1 MTETVKLKSPID
13 GSIYAER
20 PIATDQAINAAVER
34 AKAAQEK
41 WAQTPIVERGKYM
54 LAMLEA
60 LVAMTDEIVP
70 EIAWQMGRPVRY
82 GGEFGGVKERTNY
95 MVEIAEAALKPVPA
109 SNPKDGFRRYVKK
122 DPLGVVMVI
131 APWNYPYL
139 TAVNTIV
146 PALMAGNTVILKHA
160 AQTLL
165 VGERFQQAFDKAGLP
180 KGVFQNVVL
189 NHAQTEKLLGSGKI
203 DHVNFTGSVGGG
215 RAIEKAA
222 AGTFM
227 TLGLELGGKDP
238 AYVLPDAKLDHA
250 VANLVDGAFYNSGQ
264 CCCGIER
271 VYVHEKVYDEFVEG
285 FIAETK
291 NYVVGNP
298 LEQATTMGPMAQAR
312 FADLIREQKAE
323 ALRKGAV
330 AHINMKVANDK
341 AGSPYLAPEVLTS
354 VDHQMSVMR
363 EESFGPIVG
372 IMKVRNDEEAIAL
385 MNDSPYGLTASIW
398 TGDIEHAVAIG
409 DRVETGTVFMNRCD
423 YLDPAL
429 VWTGVKDTGKG
440 AALSA
445 HRLRQSDPAEIL
457 SPARSHLIFRKT
469 RHVQA
474 DLQMELP
481 DHRPLRRRA
490 HQGIARRAGRH
501 RHQAAALRHRS
512 GAGQAAGRRLDAE
525 NPRRRQGALW
535 RVFRGEAEPG
545 RFQPHRRHRRVQEGQ
560 A

>member
-1 MTETVKLKSPID
+1 METITLKSPID

-20 PIATDQAINAAVER
+20 PIADDKAVSAVVER
-34 AKAAQEK
+34 ARAAQAG
-41 WAQTPIVERGKYM
+41 WAATPIDERTGAILK
-54 LAMLEA
+54 MLEA
-60 LVAMTDEIVP
+60 LVAMNDDIVP
-70 EIAWQMGRPVRY
+70 EIAWQMGRPIRY

-95 MVEIAEAALKPVPA
+95 MVEIAQAALAPVMA

-122 DPLGVVMVI
+122 DALGVVMVI

-146 PALMAGNTVILKHA
+146 PALIAGNTVILKHA

-165 VGERFQQAFDKAGLP
+165 VGERFAQAFEAAGFP
-180 KGVFQNVVL
+180 KGVFQNIVL

-203 DHVNFTGSVGGG
+203 DHVNFTGSVAGG

-250 VANLVDGAFYNSGQ
+250 VANLVEGAFFNSGQ

-271 VYVHEKVYDEFVEG
+271 VYVHEKVYDAFVEG
-285 FIAETK
+285 FVAETK
-291 NYVVGNP
+291 SAYVLGNP
-298 LEQATTMGPMAQAR
+298 LDEKTTMGPMAQAR
-312 FADLIREQKAE
+312 FADMIREQKAE
-323 ALRKGAV
+323 ALRKGAT
-330 AHINMKVANDK
+330 AHLNLKSEQDV
-341 AGSPYLAPEVLTS
+341 AGSPYLSPEVLTN

-372 IMKVRNDEEAIAL
+372 IMKVRSDEDAIAL

-398 TGDIEHAVAIG
+398 TSDTEHAIAIG

-445 HRLRQSDPAEIL
+445 IGYDNLTRPKSYHLREKI
-457 SPARSHLIFRKT
+457 
-469 RHVQA
+469 
-474 DLQMELP
+474 
-481 DHRPLRRRA
+481 
-490 HQGIARRAGRH
+490 
-501 RHQAAALRHRS
+501 
-512 GAGQAAGRRLDAE
+512 
-525 NPRRRQGALW
+525 
-535 RVFRGEAEPG
+535 
-545 RFQPHRRHRRVQEGQ
+545 
-560 A
+560 

>member
-20 PIATDQAINAAVER
+20 PVATDQEVNAAVER
-34 AKAAQEK
+34 ARAAQAG
-41 WAQTPIVERGKYM
+41 WAQTSIAERGKYM

-60 LVAMTDEIVP
+60 LVSMTDEIVP

-82 GGEFGGVKERTNY
+82 GGEFGGVRERVSY
-95 MVEIAEAALKPVPA
+95 MVEIAEQALKPVPA

-122 DPLGVVMVI
+122 EPLGVVMVI

-146 PALMAGNTVILKHA
+146 PALMAGSTVILKHA

-165 VGERFQQAFDKAGLP
+165 VGERFAKAFEMAGLP
-180 KGVFQNVVL
+180 RGVFQNLVL
-189 NHAQTEKLLGSGKI
+189 NHGQTEKLLGSGRI

-238 AYVLPDAKLDHA
+238 AYVLSDAKIDHA
-250 VANLVDGAFYNSGQ
+250 VASLVDGAFFNSGQ

-271 VYVHEKVYDEFVEG
+271 VYVHEKVYDQFVEG
-285 FIAETK
+285 FITETK

-298 LEQATTMGPMAQAR
+298 LEQATTLGPMAQAR

-330 AHINMKVANDK
+330 AHVNMKVDNDV
-341 AGSPYLAPEVLTS
+341 AGSPYIAPEVLTN

-372 IMKVRNDEEAIAL
+372 IMKVRNDEEAVAL

-398 TGDIEHAVAIG
+398 TSDTEHAVSIG
-409 DRVETGTVFMNRCD
+409 DRVETGTIFMNRCD

-445 HRLRQSDPAEIL
+445 IGYDNLTRPKSYHLREEI
-457 SPARSHLIFRKT
+457 
-469 RHVQA
+469 
-474 DLQMELP
+474 
-481 DHRPLRRRA
+481 
-490 HQGIARRAGRH
+490 
-501 RHQAAALRHRS
+501 
-512 GAGQAAGRRLDAE
+512 
-525 NPRRRQGALW
+525 
-535 RVFRGEAEPG
+535 
-545 RFQPHRRHRRVQEGQ
+545 
-560 A
+560 

>member
-1 MTETVKLKSPID
+1 MTETIKLKSPVD
-13 GSIYAER
+13 GSIYVERPVATDAQVSKAVETARAAQPAWAALPIAER
-20 PIATDQAINAAVER
+20 C
-34 AKAAQEK
+34 
-41 WAQTPIVERGKYM
+41 KYM

-60 LVAMTDEIVP
+60 LVGMSDEIVP
-70 EIAWQMGRPVRY
+70 ELAHMMGRPVRY
-82 GGEFGGVKERTNY
+82 GGEFGGVKERTTY
-95 MVEIAEAALKPVPA
+95 MVEIAEQALKPMLA

-146 PALMAGNTVILKHA
+146 PALIAGSTVILKHA

-165 VGERFQQAFDKAGLP
+165 VGERFARAFEKAGLP

-189 NHAQTEKLLGSGKI
+189 NHTQTEALLASGKI
-203 DHVNFTGSVGGG
+203 DHVNFTGSVAGG

-227 TLGLELGGKDP
+227 TMGLELGGKDP
-238 AYVLPDAKLDHA
+238 AYVLADAKLDHA
-250 VANLVDGAFYNSGQ
+250 IPNLVEGAFYNSGQ

-271 VYVHEKVYDEFVEG
+271 VYVHEKVYDDFVEG

-291 NYVVGNP
+291 SYRLGNP
-298 LEQATTMGPMAQAR
+298 LDQDTTMGPMAQAR
-312 FADLIREQKAE
+312 FADFIREQRAE
-323 ALRKGAV
+323 ALRKGAT
-330 AHINMKVANDK
+330 AHMNGKDERDRE
-341 AGSPYLAPEVLTS
+341 GSPYLPAEVLTN

-398 TGDIEHAVAIG
+398 TRDMEHAVSIG
-409 DRVETGTVFMNRCD
+409 DRVETGTLFMNRCD

-440 AALSA
+440 AGLSQIGYDNLTRPKSY
-445 HRLRQSDPAEIL
+445 HLRE
-457 SPARSHLIFRKT
+457 
-469 RHVQA
+469 V
-474 DLQMELP
+474 
-481 DHRPLRRRA
+481 
-490 HQGIARRAGRH
+490 
-501 RHQAAALRHRS
+501 
-512 GAGQAAGRRLDAE
+512 
-525 NPRRRQGALW
+525 
-535 RVFRGEAEPG
+535 
-545 RFQPHRRHRRVQEGQ
+545 
-560 A
+560 

>member
-1 MTETVKLKSPID
+1 METVKLKSPVD
-13 GSIYAER
+13 GSIYIER
-20 PIATDQAINAAVER
+20 PVAEDKAIAAAVER
-34 AKAAQEK
+34 ARTAQADWARVPVAERAA
-41 WAQTPIVERGKYM
+41 YM
-54 LAMLEA
+54 LKMLEA
-60 LVAMTDEIVP
+60 LVGMSDEIVP
-70 EIAWQMGRPVRY
+70 ELAWQMGRPIRY
-82 GGEFGGVKERTNY
+82 GGEFGGVKERTQY
-95 MVEIAEAALKPVPA
+95 MVEIAERALAPVPA

-146 PALMAGNTVILKHA
+146 PALIAGSTVILKHA

-165 VGERFQQAFDKAGLP
+165 VGERFAKAFEAAGLP
-180 KGVFQNVVL
+180 KYVFQNLVL

-203 DHVNFTGSVGGG
+203 DHVNFTGSVAGG

-238 AYVLPDAKLDHA
+238 AYVLSDAKLDHA
-250 VANLVDGAFYNSGQ
+250 IVNLVEGAFFNSGQ

-271 VYVHEKVYDEFVEG
+271 VYVHEKVYDQFVEG

-291 NYVVGNP
+291 NYALGNP

-312 FADLIREQKAE
+312 FADFIREQKAE

-330 AHINMKVANDK
+330 AHMNTKDAQDK
-341 AGSPYLAPEVLTS
+341 EGSPYLPAEVLTN

-398 TGDIEHAVAIG
+398 TSDTEHAVSVG

-440 AALSA
+440 AALSQIGYDNLTRPKSY
-445 HRLRQSDPAEIL
+445 HLREKI
-457 SPARSHLIFRKT
+457 
-469 RHVQA
+469 
-474 DLQMELP
+474 
-481 DHRPLRRRA
+481 
-490 HQGIARRAGRH
+490 
-501 RHQAAALRHRS
+501 
-512 GAGQAAGRRLDAE
+512 
-525 NPRRRQGALW
+525 
-535 RVFRGEAEPG
+535 
-545 RFQPHRRHRRVQEGQ
+545 
-560 A
+560 

>member
-20 PIATDQAINAAVER
+20 PVATDVQVSAAVER
-34 AKAAQEK
+34 ARAAQAD
-41 WAQTPIVERGKYM
+41 WAQVPIARRGQYM
-54 LAMLEA
+54 LAMLEN

-82 GGEFGGVKERTNY
+82 GGEFGGVKERTQY
-95 MVEIAEAALKPVPA
+95 MVEIAEKALAPMPA

-146 PALMAGNTVILKHA
+146 PALMAGSTVILKHA

-165 VGERFQQAFDKAGLP
+165 VGERFAQAFEKAGLP

-238 AYVLPDAKLDHA
+238 AYVLPDAKIEHA
-250 VANLVDGAFYNSGQ
+250 VANLVDGAFFNSGQ

-271 VYVHEKVYDEFVEG
+271 VYVHEKVYDQFVDG

-323 ALRKGAV
+323 ALRKGAK
-330 AHINMKVANDK
+330 AHVNMKVDK
-341 AGSPYLAPEVLTS
+341 DAAGSPYIAPEVLTN

-398 TGDIEHAVAIG
+398 TTDTEHAIALG

-440 AALSA
+440 AGLSQIGYDNLTRPKSY
-445 HRLRQSDPAEIL
+445 HLR
-457 SPARSHLIFRKT
+457 
-469 RHVQA
+469 
-474 DLQMELP
+474 
-481 DHRPLRRRA
+481 
-490 HQGIARRAGRH
+490 
-501 RHQAAALRHRS
+501 
-512 GAGQAAGRRLDAE
+512 
-525 NPRRRQGALW
+525 
-535 RVFRGEAEPG
+535 EAI
-545 RFQPHRRHRRVQEGQ
+545 
-560 A
+560 

>member
-1 MTETVKLKSPID
+1 MAETVKLISPID

-20 PIATDQAINAAVER
+20 PVATDQAISAMVER
-34 AKAAQEK
+34 AKSAQAK
-41 WAQTPIVERGKYM
+41 WAWTPIVERGKYM

-95 MVEIAEAALKPVPA
+95 MVEIAEAALKSVPA

-146 PALMAGNTVILKHA
+146 PALMAGNAVILKHA

-180 KGVFQNVVL
+180 KGLFQNVVL
-189 NHAQTEKLLGSGKI
+189 NHGQTEKLLGSGKI

-227 TLGLELGGKDP
+227 SLGLELGGKDP
-238 AYVLPDAKLDHA
+238 AYVLADAKIDHA

-271 VYVHEKVYDEFVEG
+271 VYVHEKVYDQFVEG

-298 LEQATTMGPMAQAR
+298 LEQATTMGPMAHAR

-323 ALRKGAV
+323 ALRKGAK
-330 AHINMKVANDK
+330 AHINMKVANDRE
-341 AGSPYLAPEVLTS
+341 GSPYLAPEVLTE
-354 VDHQMSVMR
+354 VNHQMSVMR

-398 TGDIEHAVAIG
+398 TVDTEHAVAIG

-445 HRLRQSDPAEIL
+445 IGYDNLTRPKSFHLR
-457 SPARSHLIFRKT
+457 
-469 RHVQA
+469 
-474 DLQMELP
+474 
-481 DHRPLRRRA
+481 
-490 HQGIARRAGRH
+490 
-501 RHQAAALRHRS
+501 
-512 GAGQAAGRRLDAE
+512 
-525 NPRRRQGALW
+525 
-535 RVFRGEAEPG
+535 EAI
-545 RFQPHRRHRRVQEGQ
+545 
-560 A
+560 

>member
-1 MTETVKLKSPID
+1 MTETIKLISPID

-20 PIATDQAINAAVER
+20 PVATDAQVSKAVETAR
-34 AKAAQEK
+34 AAQPG
-41 WAQTPIVERGKYM
+41 WAALSIDARCKYI

-60 LVAMTDEIVP
+60 LVGMSDEIVP
-70 EIAWQMGRPVRY
+70 ELAHMMGRPVRY
-82 GGEFGGVKERTNY
+82 GGEFGGVKERTQY
-95 MVEIAEAALKPVPA
+95 MVEIAETALAPMMA

-146 PALMAGNTVILKHA
+146 PALIAGSTVILKHA

-165 VGERFQQAFDKAGLP
+165 VGDRFAQAFAKAGLP

-189 NHAQTEKLLGSGKI
+189 NHAQTEALLGSGKI
-203 DHVNFTGSVGGG
+203 DHVNFTGSVAGG

-227 TLGLELGGKDP
+227 TMGLELGGKDP
-238 AYVLPDAKLDHA
+238 AYVLADAKLSHTIP
-250 VANLVDGAFYNSGQ
+250 NLVEGAFFNSGQ

-285 FIAETK
+285 FVEETK
-291 NYVVGNP
+291 GYRLGNP
-298 LEQATTMGPMAQAR
+298 LEQDTTMGPMAQAR
-312 FADLIREQKAE
+312 FADFIREQKAE
-323 ALRKGAV
+323 ALRKGAT
-330 AHINMKVANDK
+330 AHMNTKDARDK
-341 AGSPYLAPEVLTS
+341 AGSPYLPAEVLTG
-354 VDHQMSVMR
+354 VNHQMSVMR

-398 TGDIEHAVAIG
+398 TQDIEHAVKIG

-440 AALSA
+440 AGLSQIGYDNLTRPKSY
-445 HRLRQSDPAEIL
+445 HLRE
-457 SPARSHLIFRKT
+457 
-469 RHVQA
+469 V
-474 DLQMELP
+474 
-481 DHRPLRRRA
+481 
-490 HQGIARRAGRH
+490 
-501 RHQAAALRHRS
+501 
-512 GAGQAAGRRLDAE
+512 
-525 NPRRRQGALW
+525 
-535 RVFRGEAEPG
+535 
-545 RFQPHRRHRRVQEGQ
+545 
-560 A
+560 

>member
-20 PIATDQAINAAVER
+20 PVATDQAVNAAVER
-34 AKAAQEK
+34 ARAAQVS
-41 WAQTPIVERGKYM
+41 WAQTPIAERGRLM
-54 LAMLEA
+54 LAFLEA
-60 LVAMTDEIVP
+60 LVAMSDEIVP
-70 EIAWQMGRPVRY
+70 ELAWQMGRPTRY
-82 GGEFGGVKERTNY
+82 GGEFGGVKERVNY
-95 MVEIAEAALKPVPA
+95 MVGIAERALAPVIAEDRP
-109 SNPKDGFRRYVKK
+109 GFRRYIKK

-146 PALMAGNTVILKHA
+146 PALMAGSTVILKHA

-165 VGERFQQAFDKAGLP
+165 VGERFQAAFDKAGLP
-180 KGVFQNVVL
+180 KHVFQNIVM
-189 NHAQTEKLLGSGKI
+189 NHGQTEKLLASGKV
-203 DHVNFTGSVGGG
+203 DHVNFTGSVAGG

-285 FIAETK
+285 FVAETK
-291 NYVVGNP
+291 NYVVGDP
-298 LEQATTMGPMAQAR
+298 LDQATTMGPMAQAR
-312 FADLIREQKAE
+312 FADFIREQKAE
-323 ALRKGAV
+323 ALRKGAK
-330 AHINMKVANDK
+330 AHIGMKVENDRE
-341 AGSPYLAPEVLTS
+341 GSPYLAPEVLTN

-398 TGDIEHAVAIG
+398 TRDTDHAAAIG
-409 DRVETGTVFMNRCD
+409 DRIETGTVFMNRCD

-445 HRLRQSDPAEIL
+445 IGYDNLTRPKSYHLR
-457 SPARSHLIFRKT
+457 
-469 RHVQA
+469 
-474 DLQMELP
+474 
-481 DHRPLRRRA
+481 
-490 HQGIARRAGRH
+490 
-501 RHQAAALRHRS
+501 
-512 GAGQAAGRRLDAE
+512 
-525 NPRRRQGALW
+525 
-535 RVFRGEAEPG
+535 EAI
-545 RFQPHRRHRRVQEGQ
+545 
-560 A
+560 

>member
-1 MTETVKLKSPID
+1 MTETVKLISPID
-13 GSIYAER
+13 GSVYAER
-20 PIATDQAINAAVER
+20 PVSTDQALNAVVER
-34 AKAAQEK
+34 ARAAQPG
-41 WAQTPIVERGKYM
+41 WAQISVAERGKYM

-60 LVAMTDEIVP
+60 LFSMTDEVLP

-82 GGEFGGVKERTNY
+82 GGEFGGVRERASY
-95 MVEIAEAALKPVPA
+95 MIEIAEQALKPVPA
-109 SNPKDGFRRYVKK
+109 ANPKDGFRRYVKK
-122 DPLGVVMVI
+122 EPLGVVMVI

-146 PALMAGNTVILKHA
+146 PALMAGSTVILKHA

-165 VGERFQQAFDKAGLP
+165 VGERFAKAFEMAGLP
-180 KGVFQNVVL
+180 KGAFQNVVL
-189 NHAQTEKLLGSGKI
+189 NHGQTEKLLGSGKI

-238 AYVLPDAKLDHA
+238 AYVLPDAGIENA
-250 VANLVDGAFYNSGQ
+250 VASLVDGAFFNSGQ

-271 VYVHEKVYDEFVEG
+271 VYVHEKVYDQFVEG

-298 LEQATTMGPMAQAR
+298 LEHSTTLGPMAHAR

-330 AHINMKVANDK
+330 AHINMKVDGDV
-341 AGSPYLAPEVLTS
+341 AGSPYIAPEVLTN

-363 EESFGPIVG
+363 EEGFGPIVG
-372 IMKVRNDEEAIAL
+372 IMKVRDDEEAIAL

-398 TGDIEHAVAIG
+398 TSDTEHAISIG

-445 HRLRQSDPAEIL
+445 IGYDNLTRPKSY
-457 SPARSHLIFRKT
+457 HLKEKI
-469 RHVQA
+469 
-474 DLQMELP
+474 
-481 DHRPLRRRA
+481 
-490 HQGIARRAGRH
+490 
-501 RHQAAALRHRS
+501 
-512 GAGQAAGRRLDAE
+512 
-525 NPRRRQGALW
+525 
-535 RVFRGEAEPG
+535 
-545 RFQPHRRHRRVQEGQ
+545 
-560 A
+560 

>member
-1 MTETVKLKSPID
+1 VETVKLKSPID
-13 GSIYAER
+13 GSIHVER
-20 PIATDQAINAAVER
+20 PVATDQAVNAAVER
-34 AKAAQEK
+34 ARAAQAD
-41 WAQTPIVERGKYM
+41 WAKVPVAERANYM
-54 LAMLEA
+54 LKMLEA
-60 LVAMTDEIVP
+60 LVAMSDEIVP
-70 EIAWQMGRPVRY
+70 ELAWQMGRPVRY
-82 GGEFGGVKERTNY
+82 GGEFGGVRERTQY
-95 MVEIAEAALKPVPA
+95 MVEIAERALAPVPA
-109 SNPKDGFRRYVKK
+109 SNPKDGFRRYLKK

-146 PALMAGNTVILKHA
+146 PALIAGSTVILKHA

-165 VGERFQQAFDKAGLP
+165 VGERFAKAFGAAGLP
-180 KGVFQNVVL
+180 KGVFQNIVL
-189 NHAQTEKLLGSGKI
+189 NHAQTEKLLASGKI
-203 DHVNFTGSVGGG
+203 DHVNFTGSVAGG

-250 VANLVDGAFYNSGQ
+250 VANLVEGAFFNSGQ

-271 VYVHEKVYDEFVEG
+271 VYVHEKIYDDFVEA

-291 NYVVGNP
+291 GYVLGNP

-312 FADLIREQKAE
+312 FADFIREQKAE
-323 ALRKGAV
+323 ALRKGAT
-330 AHINMKVANDK
+330 AHMNTKAEGDK
-341 AGSPYLAPEVLTS
+341 QGSPYLPAEVLTN

-372 IMKVRNDEEAIAL
+372 IMKVRGDEEAIAL

-398 TGDIEHAVAIG
+398 TTDTEHAVAIG

-440 AALSA
+440 AALSQIGYDNLTRPKSY
-445 HRLRQSDPAEIL
+445 HLREKI
-457 SPARSHLIFRKT
+457 
-469 RHVQA
+469 
-474 DLQMELP
+474 
-481 DHRPLRRRA
+481 
-490 HQGIARRAGRH
+490 
-501 RHQAAALRHRS
+501 
-512 GAGQAAGRRLDAE
+512 
-525 NPRRRQGALW
+525 
-535 RVFRGEAEPG
+535 
-545 RFQPHRRHRRVQEGQ
+545 
-560 A
+560 

>member
-1 MTETVKLKSPID
+1 MTETVKLISPID

-20 PIATDQAINAAVER
+20 PVATDQAVNAAVER
-34 AKAAQEK
+34 ARAAQVA
-41 WAQTPIVERGKYM
+41 WAQTSIAERGKYM

-60 LVAMTDEIVP
+60 LVSMTDEIVP

-82 GGEFGGVKERTNY
+82 GGEFGGVKERVSY
-95 MVEIAEAALKPVPA
+95 MVEIAEQALKAVPA
-109 SNPKDGFRRYVKK
+109 SNAKNGFRRYVKK
-122 DPLGVVMVI
+122 EPLGVVMVI

-146 PALMAGNTVILKHA
+146 PALMAGSTVLLKHA

-165 VGERFQQAFDKAGLP
+165 VGERFAKAFEMAGLP
-180 KGVFQNVVL
+180 KGVFQNLVL
-189 NHAQTEKLLGSGKI
+189 SHGQTEKLLGSGKI

-238 AYVLPDAKLDHA
+238 AYVLPDAKIGHA
-250 VANLVDGAFYNSGQ
+250 VANLVDGAFFNTGQ

-285 FIAETK
+285 FIAETR

-323 ALRKGAV
+323 ALRKGAT
-330 AHINMKVANDK
+330 AHINMKVDK
-341 AGSPYLAPEVLTS
+341 DVAGSPYLAPEVLTN

-372 IMKVRNDEEAIAL
+372 IMKVRNDEEAVAL

-398 TGDIEHAVAIG
+398 TTDTEHAVAIG
-409 DRVETGTVFMNRCD
+409 DRVETGTIFMNRCD

-445 HRLRQSDPAEIL
+445 IGYDNLTRPKSYHLREEI
-457 SPARSHLIFRKT
+457 
-469 RHVQA
+469 
-474 DLQMELP
+474 
-481 DHRPLRRRA
+481 
-490 HQGIARRAGRH
+490 
-501 RHQAAALRHRS
+501 
-512 GAGQAAGRRLDAE
+512 
-525 NPRRRQGALW
+525 
-535 RVFRGEAEPG
+535 
-545 RFQPHRRHRRVQEGQ
+545 
-560 A
+560 